1 MKYKLSIA
9 IALILI
15 FYSNR
20 LYCQQTDTALTL
32 KTSSGKK
39 YKNVVRYNLSG
50 PLLFG
55 FDKYVIFG
63 YERVVN
69 ARQSFSINIGG
80 VGLPSLVSLNT
91 DSFYLQKDVKNTGY
105 NISVD
110 YRFYLSKENKYAP
123 PHGIYI
129 GPYISYNHFIRENK
143 WTYQRPGSANEPITA
158 NTRLNIFTV
167 GAELGYQFV
176 FWKRL
181 TLDLVLVGPGLANYD
196 IKATVGGNLS
206 DAERENLQDILKQAI
221 SQKFP
226 GMNYVLSDKEF
237 NANGTI
243 GALSIGY
250 RYLIS
255 VGFRF

>member
-32 KTSSGKK
+32 KISSGKK

-123 PHGIYI
+123 PHGI
-129 GPYISYNHFIRENK
+129 
-143 WTYQRPGSANEPITA
+143 
-158 NTRLNIFTV
+158 
-167 GAELGYQFV
+167 
-176 FWKRL
+176 
-181 TLDLVLVGPGLANYD
+181 
-196 IKATVGGNLS
+196 
-206 DAERENLQDILKQAI
+206 
-221 SQKFP
+221 
-226 GMNYVLSDKEF
+226 
-237 NANGTI
+237 
-243 GALSIGY
+243 
-250 RYLIS
+250 
-255 VGFRF
+255 